1 MKTLIVIC
9 LSLFALN
16 GLCSLFG
23 INPMEH
29 FSGNMK
35 ENLDRV
41 NKNASRLEHY
51 DEDFDG
57 NLEDFELENFQ
68 DEYLDHVERL
78 KKKMPD
84 SEARKRGYAKM
95 QLKHGGKFDRAM
107 TQLSRKKSGQMVG
120 SDPYYDAKAM
130 FDINILRNTA
140 NINVALPVPIFGALH
155 YNAKYLSILPQ
166 YLPAGI
172 VLTSI
177 TIDASGNLNF
187 LYTQT
192 ATGFTDI
199 INVSCAQVPYI
210 TFLGAS
216 NFNAQ
221 TIGKTRMQISDITKV
236 VQFNQIFETYTKTL
250 YGKHGGNGISLASTN
265 DPKNYPNG
273 ARDVNQAY
281 DTDGET
287 ALVIGII
294 PVVAFTVSLNMF
306 VQRYN
311 RLSTRAGK

>member
-1 MKTLIVIC
+1 MKTLLILTLC
-9 LSLFALN
+9 LVALN
-16 GLCSLFG
+16 SVCSVFG
-23 INPMEH
+23 YNPVEH
-29 FSGNMK
+29 LGGNMK
-35 ENLDRV
+35 KNLDRV
-41 NKNASRLEHY
+41 HSKASDLQHY

-57 NLEDFELENFQ
+57 GMDSFELENLE
-68 DEYLDHVERL
+68 DEFLDHVEKL
-78 KKKMPD
+78 KAKGRPD
-84 SEARKRGYAKM
+84 AQARSVAYAKM
-95 QLKHGGKFDRAM
+95 QNKHGGKFDRGMA
-107 TQLSRKKSGQMVG
+107 QLSRKKSGQMVG
-120 SDPYYDAKAM
+120 NDPYYDAKAM

-140 NINVALPVPIFGALH
+140 NIAVALPVPLFGALH
-155 YNAKYLSILPQ
+155 YNAKYISLLPQ
-166 YLPAGI
+166 YLPAGV

-177 TIDASGNLNF
+177 TVDASGNLNF

-192 ATGFTDI
+192 AGGATDI

-210 TFLGAS
+210 TFLDAS
-216 NFNAQ
+216 KFNSQ
-221 TIGKTRMQISDITKV
+221 TIGKTRIQISDITKV

-287 ALVIGII
+287 AVIVGII
-294 PVVAFTVSLNMF
+294 NVAAFTVSMNMY

-311 RLSTRAGK
+311 RSNTARK